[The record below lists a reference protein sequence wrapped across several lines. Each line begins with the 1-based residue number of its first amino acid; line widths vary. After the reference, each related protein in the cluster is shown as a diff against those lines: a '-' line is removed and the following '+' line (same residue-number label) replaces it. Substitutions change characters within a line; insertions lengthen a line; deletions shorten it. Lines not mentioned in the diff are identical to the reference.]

1 MIIKSLYALFASLGF
16 GVLFNIKGK
25 NLIFASLGGFLTWY
39 IYLLSLS
46 FESSN
51 LFALF
56 IASFAA
62 GLYSEAL
69 ARILKS
75 PVTTF
80 SICSIIPLVPGG
92 GMYYTMLESVQ
103 GNINKFLSTGLET
116 LSSAGGIAVG
126 ILLASSIT
134 KVILTIRKNK
144 TSRAN

>member
-1 MIIKSLYALFASLGF
+1 MILKSIFALFASLGF

-92 GMYYTMLESVQ
+92 GMYYTMQESVQ

-116 LSSAGGIAVG
+116 LSNAGGIAVG

-134 KVILTIRKNK
+134 KVILTIKNK
-144 TSRAN
+144 TSRVN

>member
-144 TSRAN
+144 TSSAN